1 MTAVI
6 HVAFCL
12 SFPPGNIFS
21 VKANPT
27 YKEVHDT
34 MKREWPNDKDA
45 AAEKVYLHCWTRRL
59 HPVSPVTL
67 FNPPEWRYNFSL
79 VTLLK
84 FHRE

>member
-12 SFPPGNIFS
+12 LFRPGNIFS

-34 MKREWPNDKDA
+34 MKREWPNDKDT
-45 AAEKVYLHCWTRRL
+45 AAEKVYLRL
-59 HPVSPVTL
+59 LDAEIAPCQPCHAFQPCEMPVQ
-67 FNPPEWRYNFSL
+67 FFL
-79 VTLLK
+79 VM
-84 FHRE
+84 FICG